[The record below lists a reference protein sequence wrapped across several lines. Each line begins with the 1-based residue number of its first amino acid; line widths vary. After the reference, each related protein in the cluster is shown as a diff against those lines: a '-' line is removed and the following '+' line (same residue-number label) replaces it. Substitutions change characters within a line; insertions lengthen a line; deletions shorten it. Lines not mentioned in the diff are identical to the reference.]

1 MNNDPLVQIIINC
14 YNGEKYLHKS
24 INSII
29 SQSYDNWQIIF
40 FDNASTDESLNILN
54 SFKLENKVKI
64 YKSLETIPLG
74 QARMKALSICNASYV
89 SFLDVDDIWEVDK
102 LKIQLESLILTKAGM
117 SYTGYFLL
125 NEITGQ
131 RKTINPLYKTGYLFN
146 FLLREFDIMLS
157 TAMLN
162 MNLVKFSELNFD
174 PNIYGSEEYDL
185 FIQIS
190 ALHIIDVIEI
200 PLSTYLLRQNSLT
213 TKSIQHR
220 ANDKIIT
227 FNKLANNYNKLIT
240 NYLNDYKFAFSK
252 IYYYQTQYY
261 MEIGDIQN
269 AKRAIKK
276 VLLYDIR
283 YFVIGITIFIDKR
296 LYFYIQKIK
305 YSR

>member
-1 MNNDPLVQIIINC
+1 MNNNPQVQIIINC
-14 YNGEKYLHKS
+14 YNGQKYLHKS
-24 INSII
+24 INSVI

-64 YKSLETIPLG
+64 FKSLETIPLG
-74 QARMKALSICNASYV
+74 QARMKALSICNASFV
-89 SFLDVDDIWEVDK
+89 TFLDVDDFWEIDK
-102 LKIQLESLILTKAGM
+102 LKLQLESLILTKAGM

-131 RKTINPLYKTGYLFN
+131 KKTINPLYKTGYIFN

-162 MNLVKFSELNFD
+162 MNLVKFSDLNFD

-190 ALHIIDVIEI
+190 ALYIIDVIEI
-200 PLSTYLLRQNSLT
+200 PLSTYLLRENSLT
-213 TKSIQHR
+213 SQSIQHR

-227 FNKLANNYNKLIT
+227 FNKLTNNYNKLIT
-240 NYLNDYKFAFSK
+240 NYIKDYKFAFSK

-261 MEIGDIQN
+261 MKIGDIQN

-276 VLLYDIR
+276 ILLYDIR
-283 YFVIGITIFIDKR
+283 YFIIGITIFIDKR
-296 LYFYIQKIK
+296 LYFYIQKLK

>member
-1 MNNDPLVQIIINC
+1 MNNKPQVQIIINC

-24 INSII
+24 LNSVI

-54 SFKLENKVKI
+54 SYNLHNKVKI
-64 YKSLETIPLG
+64 IKSVVTIPLG
-74 QARMKALSICNASYV
+74 HARMKALAICDASFV
-89 SFLDVDDIWEVDK
+89 TFLDVDDFWEIDK
-102 LKIQLESLILTKAGM
+102 LKLQLESLILTKAGM

-125 NEITGQ
+125 NELTG
-131 RKTINPLYKTGYLFN
+131 KKKCINPLYKSGYIFN

-162 MNLVKFSELNFD
+162 MNLVKISDLNFD

-190 ALHIIDVIEI
+190 ALYIIDVINI
-200 PLSTYLLRQNSLT
+200 PLSTYLLRENSLT
-213 TKSIQHR
+213 KQSIQHR

-227 FNKLANNYNKLIT
+227 FNKLTNNYNKIIV
-240 NYLNDYKFAFSK
+240 NYINDYNFAFSK

-269 AKRAIKK
+269 AKRTIKK
-276 VLLYDIR
+276 VFLYDIR
-283 YFVIGITIFIDKR
+283 YLVIGITIFIDKR
-296 LYFYIQKIK
+296 LYFYLQKLK

>member
-1 MNNDPLVQIIINC
+1 MNNNPQVQIIINC
-14 YNGEKYLHKS
+14 YNGQKYLHKS
-24 INSII
+24 INSVL
-29 SQSYDNWQIIF
+29 SQSYHNWQIIF

-64 YKSLETIPLG
+64 FKSLETIPLG
-74 QARMKALSICNASYV
+74 HARRKALSICNASFV
-89 SFLDVDDIWEVDK
+89 TFLDVDDFWEIDK
-102 LKIQLESLILTKAGM
+102 LKLQLESLILTKAGM

-131 RKTINPLYKTGYLFN
+131 KKTINPLYKTGYIFN

-162 MNLVKFSELNFD
+162 MNLVKLSDLNFD

-190 ALHIIDVIEI
+190 ALYIIDVIDI
-200 PLSTYLLRQNSLT
+200 PLSTYLLRENSLT
-213 TKSIQHR
+213 SQSIQHR

-227 FNKLANNYNKLIT
+227 FNKLTKKYNKLIA

-252 IYYYQTQYY
+252 IHYYQTQYY

-276 VLLYDIR
+276 ILFYDMRYLL
-283 YFVIGITIFIDKR
+283 IGLTIFIDKR
-296 LYFYIQKIK
+296 LYFYIQKLK